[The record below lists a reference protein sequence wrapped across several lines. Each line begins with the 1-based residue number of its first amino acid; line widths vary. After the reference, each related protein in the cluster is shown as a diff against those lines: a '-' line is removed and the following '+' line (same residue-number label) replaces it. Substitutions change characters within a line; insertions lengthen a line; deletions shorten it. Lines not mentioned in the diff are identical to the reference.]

1 MATFFEGTR
10 GSGKSK
16 FAIERIQNRM
26 KSGRSVATNLDLF
39 LEHLWPD
46 NPKASYIRL
55 PDFPRSKDLILL
67 DKAYKELDSD
77 DPTTYD
83 DKKFGIVVLDEL
95 LTSFNS
101 RSWND
106 PDRIEV
112 VNWIVQSRKYG
123 WDLCLIGQSIDGVD
137 KQVRDTV
144 ISELYSFRSSLNMFP
159 GIFWKIFVAPW
170 FNRIVPKFHLCTQYD
185 GRKKDKNTKTGV
197 AHFRRNDLHACY
209 KTGQQFKKDVR
220 VVANQKG
227 SKPIEIDD
235 RATYTVLS
243 PNYFSSTIP
252 TLDTKQP
259 EADKEATTALPLIQ
273 KQSPMVLLLSVF
285 FIAAIVYYFANDFSN
300 SQATKPN
307 TPIVEA
313 AKPDTIVNDSL
324 ALLDNSDVGRIFIN
338 CYQYS
343 TNGKFSYCFNN
354 ADGQIVT
361 PENVGYSVISVGDCH
376 AKLLRNK
383 KSFDVY
389 CNPVEI
395 QSYKHKYN
403 DAPAQEVASL

>member
-16 FAIERIQNRM
+16 FAVERIQNRM
-26 KSGRSVATNLDLF
+26 KSGRAVATNLDLF
-39 LEHLWPD
+39 LDHLWPE
-46 NPKASYIRL
+46 NPKASYTRL

-67 DKAYKELDSD
+67 DKAYSELNPD
-77 DPTTYD
+77 DPKTYD
-83 DKKFGIVVLDEL
+83 DKKFGVVVLDEL

-159 GIFWKIFVAPW
+159 GMIWKMFVAPW
-170 FNRIVPKFHLCTQYD
+170 FNKLVPKFHLCTQYD

-220 VVANQKG
+220 IVVNENAK
-227 SKPIEIDD
+227 KPIEIDD

-243 PNYFSSTIP
+243 PKYFDDAPDP
-252 TLDTKQP
+252 TLEPVK
-259 EADKEATTALPLIQ
+259 DKPVDNPLAPIIQ
-273 KQSPMVLLLSVF
+273 KQSSLTLLFGVLIF
-285 FIAAIVYYFANDFSN
+285 FAAAYYFASDWSKSLKLN
-300 SQATKPN
+300 S
-307 TPIVEA
+307 TPTTVKKSIV
-313 AKPDTIVNDSL
+313 DTTVSDSL
-324 ALLDNSDVGRIFIN
+324 DSLDASDVGRIFIN
-338 CYQYS
+338 CFSYS
-343 TNGKFSYCFNN
+343 TSGSFDYCFNN
-354 ADGQIVT
+354 TDGQVVK
-361 PENVGYSVISVGDCH
+361 PEYLGYKVLSVNDCH
-376 AKLLRNK
+376 AKLYRK
-383 KSFDVY
+383 KTELDVY
-389 CNPVEI
+389 CNPVAIPSEKFDYGDKDI
-395 QSYKHKYN
+395 
-403 DAPAQEVASL
+403 